1 MHIDGEGVLV
11 FGGWNR
17 DKTYMDGAM
26 VFTGG
31 IGGGGVEVL
40 RGCGGRMGHGDC
52 FY

>member
-31 IGGGGVEVL
+31 TMEVL
-40 RGCGGRMGHGDC
+40 RGVGGRMGHGDC

>member
-1 MHIDGEGVLV
+1 MHIDGEGILV

-26 VFTGG
+26 VFTGLKG
-31 IGGGGVEVL
+31 KVEVL
-40 RGCGGRMGHGDC
+40 RGVGGRMGHGDC